1 MADLFVNRLFTSD
14 SIPTILWTDRRLF
27 IDIQADNSIV
37 SVGRMLKSTLRHYFA
52 VPGKSIR
59 NASRKP
65 LRFVVKLLSKHRFFG
80 SLQVH
85 SSHF

>member
-1 MADLFVNRLFTSD
+1 MSDLFVNRLFTSD
-14 SIPTILWTDRRLF
+14 SIPTFLWTDRRLF
-27 IDIQADNSIV
+27 IDIQADYSIV

>member
-1 MADLFVNRLFTSD
+1 MSDLFVNRLFSSD
-14 SIPTILWTDRRLF
+14 SIPTFLWTDRRLF
-27 IDIQADNSIV
+27 IDIQAGNSIV
-37 SVGRMLKSTLRHYFA
+37 SVGRMLKSTLRRYFA